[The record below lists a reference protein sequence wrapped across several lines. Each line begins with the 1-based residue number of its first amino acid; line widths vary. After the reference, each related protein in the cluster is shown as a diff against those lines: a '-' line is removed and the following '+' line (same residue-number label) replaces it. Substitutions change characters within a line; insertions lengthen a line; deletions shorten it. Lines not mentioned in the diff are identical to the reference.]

1 MKKNF
6 IYLFMTAF
14 AVCLLSSCS
23 ENDAIKDDLLGTWN
37 LKQGDAVD
45 MVWES
50 SEGIDIEGI
59 KIPTSVAAST
69 ASDYSNE
76 QMRDK
81 MRSLTFKENNDLE
94 VTYKD
99 DAGNWKTEVI
109 GKYKVSNRT
118 KFLFYPNM
126 DKLFGEIG
134 GMDVAD
140 IDSDIKTLASVAG
153 LPVRI
158 TFIGQ
163 NATSI
168 RLYLETSTLKEAKGL
183 IGLLFKL
190 MAGDSADAII
200 YEVMDKVLPSL
211 MEKTDRI
218 EIGFSFDK
226 AAG

>member
-6 IYLFMTAF
+6 IYLLMTAF

-23 ENDAIKDDLLGTWN
+23 ENGATKDDLVGTWN

-45 MVWES
+45 IVWES

-69 ASDYSNE
+69 ASDYSSE

-81 MRSLTFKENNDLE
+81 MRSLTFKNNDDLE

-99 DAGNWKTEVI
+99 DAGNWKTDVI
-109 GKYKVSNRT
+109 GKFKVANRT

-163 NATSI
+163 NASSI
-168 RLYLETSTLKEAKGL
+168 RLYIETNTLKEAKGL
-183 IGLLFKL
+183 VGILFKL
-190 MAGDSADAII
+190 MAGDGEDAII
-200 YEVMDKVLPSL
+200 YEIMDKVLPGL
-211 MEKTDRI
+211 MEKADKI
-218 EIGFSFDK
+218 EMGFSFDK

>member
-6 IYLFMTAF
+6 IYLFMTTF

-23 ENDAIKDDLLGTWN
+23 ENGATKDDLVGTWN
-37 LKQGDAVD
+37 LKKGDAVD
-45 MVWES
+45 MIWES
-50 SEGIDIEGI
+50 SEGIDVEGI
-59 KIPTSVAAST
+59 KIPTSLAAST
-69 ASDYSNE
+69 ASEYSNE

-81 MRSLTFKENNDLE
+81 MRSLTFKNNDDLE

-99 DAGNWKTEVI
+99 DAGNWKTDVI
-109 GKYKVSNRT
+109 GKYKVTSRT

-134 GMDVAD
+134 GMNVAD
-140 IDSDIKTLASVAG
+140 IDSEIKTLASVAG

-190 MAGDSADAII
+190 MAGDSEDAII
-200 YEVMDKVLPSL
+200 YEVMDKVLPGL
-211 MEKTDRI
+211 MEKTDKI

-226 AAG
+226 AAD